1 MRPVSSIHIMRTR
14 VSFMVILI
22 CCLLSAS
29 ATAQEASSTK
39 FDAFNDLPTDD
50 TQAHLD
56 LFAQELRKD
65 ETLQGLQL
73 MTEFGEK
80 SVCTTLTLWVVPPT
94 FSKPR
99 GTTAEK
105 FLLTRLM
112 AEAEKN
118 RYAIR
123 RLEFVGSTWTRDS
136 ALRKQTQELREGEIF
151 SYTRL
156 RHSLNNLSRV
166 RSIYPVR
173 IGDVDAY
180 LNPDESTLDITI
192 HVRPRFRE
200 RR

>member
-1 MRPVSSIHIMRTR
+1 
-14 VSFMVILI
+14 MVRRIQNPQTYLSNSKKE
-22 CCLLSAS
+22 LLNL
-29 ATAQEASSTK
+29 
-39 FDAFNDLPTDD
+39 FNVEP
-50 TQAHLD
+50 
-56 LFAQELRKD
+56 K
-65 ETLQGLQL
+65 QL

-112 AEAEKN
+112 SQAEKN
-118 RYAIR
+118 RYTIR

-173 IGDVDAY
+173 INDVDAY